1 MSTHTVR
8 HEGAELRFEQRGEGP
23 LLLLIA
29 GRGGDGAQYARLAE
43 RLSGHHTVL
52 TYDRRGPDP
61 DFDLAQQ
68 ARDAAAVIA
77 AARPAAPRA
86 AVFGQGG
93 GGSVAFEL
101 AAQLPDTVTELV
113 VHEAP
118 AITLLPDAPKW
129 LALAREVRATHERDG
144 LDAALALA
152 GLAPA
157 DFPDPAAAE
166 LFLAREFPAVVL
178 HTPDLDA
185 VRRTGIPVVTA
196 AGEVSRDTCLERS
209 ARVQAEHLACR
220 YTRFPGG
227 HRGFESDVDA
237 FAPALSTT
245 LAALRRR

>member
-1 MSTHTVR
+1 MSTHTVE
-8 HEGAELRFEQRGEGP
+8 HEGAELRYELRGDGP

-29 GRGGDGAQYARLAE
+29 GRGGHSARYAGLARRLA
-43 RLSGHHTVL
+43 GTYTVL
-52 TYDRRGPDP
+52 TYDRRAPGA
-61 DFDLAQQ
+61 DFDMGQQ
-68 ARDAAAVIA
+68 ARDAAAVIRA
-77 AARPAAPRA
+77 VAPRA
-86 AVFGQGG
+86 AVFGQGA

-101 AAQLPDTVTELV
+101 AAQVPDTVTELV

-129 LALAREVRATHERDG
+129 LAIARRVRATHERDG
-144 LDAALALA
+144 LDAALTLA
-152 GLAPA
+152 GLSPA

-196 AGEVSRDTCLERS
+196 AGEASRDTCLEQS
-209 ARVQAEHLACR
+209 ARIQAEHLACR

-227 HRGFESDVDA
+227 HQGFESDADA
-237 FAPALSTT
+237 FAPALCTT
-245 LAALRRR
+245 LARLRRL